1 MNRTQSSHDI
11 ERQPPKRRPTSE
23 PEVGRVIL
31 PSSKSIGKLY
41 FSDIQFH
48 GGSKRKTSMSPGY
61 WTFLAAFLD
70 ALVLIALSCFFLV
83 LTALIFQTGVKGL
96 FRSTAEA
103 FTIVFLLLNV
113 IYLVCTRYYFSATL
127 GESVCSLRLG
137 QPSQRFKES
146 YIVKVFLR
154 TLLVYTTGFFILPI
168 LSLIFKRD
176 FAGAIVQLKLY
187 RL

>member
-1 MNRTQSSHDI
+1 MDRTESSRDI
-11 ERQPPKRRPTSE
+11 ERLPPKRSPNPE
-23 PEVGRVIL
+23 PGLGRVIL

-48 GGSKRKTSMSPGY
+48 GGSKRKASISPGY

-83 LTALIFQTGVKGL
+83 LTALIFQTPVKGL
-96 FRSTAEA
+96 FNSTSEA
-103 FTIVFLLLNV
+103 FVVAFLLLNA
-113 IYLVCTRYYFSATL
+113 IYLVCSRYFFSATL

-137 QPSQRFKES
+137 QPSQRLKS
-146 YIVKVFLR
+146 NYVAKVFLR
-154 TLLVYTTGFFILPI
+154 TLLVYLTGFVP
-168 LSLIFKRD
+168 LSLLSFMLKKD
-176 FAGAIVQLKLY
+176 LTGAIVKLKLY